1 LPSRILVPRRQ
12 GNGNE
17 GETGSGDVRKAAGEA
32 DNTGRPAK
40 EVGLLPSVSLVLTS
54 SSETVQMR
62 QSVSSATMIRTIRR
76 RKRETF
82 AFQSS
87 GCRRIVRR
95 DRLCPPLLRRDL
107 HRRRRGQ
114 D

>member
-1 LPSRILVPRRQ
+1 MGSQDRGVAKRRARHPRGRQPQGRRRGVSGRRRSRCGVRKLPSRILVPRRQ

-62 QSVSSATMIRTIRR
+62 QSVSSATMIRTI
-76 RKRETF
+76 
-82 AFQSS
+82 
-87 GCRRIVRR
+87 
-95 DRLCPPLLRRDL
+95 
-107 HRRRRGQ
+107 
-114 D
+114 